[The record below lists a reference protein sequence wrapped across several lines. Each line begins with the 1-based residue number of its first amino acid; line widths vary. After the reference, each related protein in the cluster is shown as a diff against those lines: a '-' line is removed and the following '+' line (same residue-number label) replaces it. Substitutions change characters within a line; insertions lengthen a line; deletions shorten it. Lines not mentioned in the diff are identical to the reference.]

1 MAATHTSRPGRNE
14 PCHCG
19 SEKKYKH
26 CCLVKDQEAER
37 EAREKEAKKAAAKAK
52 REAKKAAEKGEEEEA
67 ASEPTREHGSANPA
81 KSRHGSTSQP
91 WKRGSQQGSHMQKRS
106 MPQRKGG

>member
-1 MAATHTSRPGRNE
+1 MAANQSTRPGRNE

-19 SEKKYKH
+19 SGKKYKQ
-26 CCLVKDQEAER
+26 CCLRKDEDADR

-52 REAKKAAEKGEEEEA
+52 REAKKAAEEGEPEA
-67 ASEPTREHGSANPA
+67 ASEQTPGKGPANPA
-81 KSRHGSTSQP
+81 KGRHDSTSQP
-91 WKRGSQQGSHMQKRS
+91 WKRTSQQGSHMQKRS